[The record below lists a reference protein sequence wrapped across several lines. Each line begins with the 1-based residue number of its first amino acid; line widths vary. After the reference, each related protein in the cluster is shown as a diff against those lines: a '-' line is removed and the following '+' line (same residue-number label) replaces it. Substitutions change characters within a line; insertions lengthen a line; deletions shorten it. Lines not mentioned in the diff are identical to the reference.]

1 MTNLLFNHFCRCD
14 LEKGCKHENFCLY
27 WFTFKCVILCSVGFW
42 YSISFDG
49 YVCIFSWLKT
59 LTKANVTCILQ
70 FTNLITLAGFTC
82 STSKSQCYLF
92 SFNCLPIG
100 LSYKSKWG
108 TASTFGAM
116 IRNTAFC
123 FIHLFHCNL
132 HLILPLFKIK
142 SPYLNWSA
150 SRILEVPNYF

>member
-1 MTNLLFNHFCRCD
+1 MFLRVKKKKKKRERERSSICGLRYVVCAYATSFYAFKVALKMTNLLFNHFCRCD
-14 LEKGCKHENFCLY
+14 LEKACKHGNFCLY

-70 FTNLITLAGFTC
+70 FTNLITLAGLTC

-100 LSYKSKWG
+100 LSYKSK
-108 TASTFGAM
+108 
-116 IRNTAFC
+116 
-123 FIHLFHCNL
+123 
-132 HLILPLFKIK
+132 
-142 SPYLNWSA
+142 
-150 SRILEVPNYF
+150 